1 MLIYLDI
8 CCFNRPYDTQ
18 LSEIIKL
25 ETEATLTIQRAI
37 LAKKIYLVWS
47 FMLDFEN
54 DANPYPDH
62 REAISEWKNLA
73 SIQIPALETIRE
85 CANQLTATLGIKSK
99 DALHIACSIEAQC
112 NYFITTDK
120 QLLKKSKKLTIIN
133 TINPIEFILKE
144 TL

>member
-18 LSEIIKL
+18 SSEIIKL

-37 LAKKIYLVWS
+37 LTQKIYLVWS

-73 SIQIPALETIRE
+73 SIQIPTLETIKE
-85 CANQLTATLGIKSK
+85 YANQLTTTLGIKSK

-112 NYFITTDK
+112 NYFTTDK
-120 QLLKKSKKLTIIN
+120 QLLKKSKKLTTIN
-133 TINPIEFILKE
+133 TVNPIEFILKE